1 MLDTVMLKIVW
12 VVAINGSEWSRQGR
26 KLENDRDR
34 HGRWGWGGW
43 GGSLDRVKI
52 KGENRDTCSKYI
64 FK

>member
-1 MLDTVMLKIVW
+1 MLKIVS
-12 VVAINGSEWSRQGR
+12 VVAINRREWSRQGR

-34 HGRWGWGGW
+34 HGRWGGGV
-43 GGSLDRVKI
+43 GGSLDRLKI